1 MEAKKI
7 SFGFS
12 KIKKPSL
19 AGPSAIGAKQ
29 QIKDEQK
36 IEMISC
42 LEGQA
47 IKILGKE
54 NEDAGPPPL
63 VIPLRE
69 QDKTTIPDRL
79 AKLQDIIEGRE
90 TVENGVKKIEEVQ
103 PLPVG
108 DESLEQRAAREILED
123 LQDRKS
129 RSNEKD
135 SMVVPLKPEDLPL
148 DGGRESTMDDYES
161 VPIEKFGLAMLRGMG
176 WKEDPNAPKKSD
188 KFPEGPVQRPKG
200 MGLGAER
207 APKDNSRQLIPPAK
221 DEVLTMKKGAF
232 VKVLAGKHKET
243 YGTVE
248 SLDEENA
255 RVVVRFSIGG
265 GQESLN
271 EYLLQLV
278 SSAEYKK
285 YSKVLNNAKYEE
297 FKNRTTDSKPTIK
310 EERSSPDRKLIKREP
325 SASPSPPPRPSS
337 SSTKSQQPSRSHRD
351 YYDQSAQRTNRRDR
365 SPDTRADDDRDD
377 RRQQQQQR
385 HRRDR
390 DESDRRERRRS
401 RSRERQRH
409 RQVSSSSDDDD
420 DDSDDSVDRDRH
432 QHQRRHKSSSSGSYA
447 RTSSGTKKKS
457 HKYKQRRDHSR
468 ERDRDRDRGR
478 SSDEEDDRH
487 HKKKTKKSKKQRS
500 RSRSRR

>member
-12 KIKKPSL
+12 KIKKPNL
-19 AGPSAIGAKQ
+19 AGPSAIGSQKS
-29 QIKDEQK
+29 KDGDKVEL
-36 IEMISC
+36 ISC

-47 IKILGKE
+47 IKIVGKE
-54 NEDAGPPPL
+54 NDEAGPPPL

-90 TVENGVKKIEEVQ
+90 GDQNGVNKDVEVK
-103 PLPVG
+103 PVPVG
-108 DESLEQRAAREILED
+108 NESLEQRAAREILED
-123 LQDRKS
+123 LQERKS
-129 RSNEKD
+129 RASEKD

-207 APKDNSRQLIPPAK
+207 APKDKSRQLIPPAK
-221 DEVLTMKKGAF
+221 DEVLVMKKGAF

-278 SSAEYKK
+278 SNAEYKK

-297 FKNRTTDSKPTIK
+297 FKNRTTDTKTAIK
-310 EERSSPDRKLIKREP
+310 EEKSSADHKIIKRDP
-325 SASPSPPPRPSS
+325 SASPSPPRPSS
-337 SSTKSQQPSRSHRD
+337 SAKSQPSRSHRD
-351 YYDQSAQRTNRRDR
+351 DYDRRER
-365 SPDTRADDDRDD
+365 SPDTRAED
-377 RRQQQQQR
+377 RRQYRQDR
-385 HRRDR
+385 HDRNDQSRRDR
-390 DESDRRERRRS
+390 RSPAREDRRRQDDRQRRRPTS
-401 RSRERQRH
+401 
-409 RQVSSSSDDDD
+409 SSSSDDAS
-420 DDSDDSVDRDRH
+420 DSDESNDRDRDRH
-432 QHQRRHKSSSSGSYA
+432 HHHRHKSSSSTSSYA

-468 ERDRDRDRGR
+468 ERDRDRGH
-478 SSDEEDDRH
+478 SSDEDDRH

>member
-278 SSAEYKK
+278 SNAEYKK

-310 EERSSPDRKLIKREP
+310 EERSSTDRKLIKREP

-351 YYDQSAQRTNRRDR
+351 YYDQPAQQRTNRRDR
-365 SPDTRADDDRDD
+365 SPDTRAGDDDR
-377 RRQQQQQR
+377 RQQQQR

-390 DESDRRERRRS
+390 EESDRRERRRS